1 MAVTMA
7 LVARTIQATT
17 PVMWPSPNP
26 RAMYSSNPPAE
37 GYRAPNLA
45 NE

>member
-17 PVMWPSPNP
+17 PVMCPSPKP
-26 RAMYSSNPPAE
+26 RAMYSSSPPAE